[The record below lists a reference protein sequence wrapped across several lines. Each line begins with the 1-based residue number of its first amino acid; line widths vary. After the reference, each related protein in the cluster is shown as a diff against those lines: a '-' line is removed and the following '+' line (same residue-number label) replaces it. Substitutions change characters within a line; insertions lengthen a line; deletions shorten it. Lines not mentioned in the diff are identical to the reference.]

1 MAENNK
7 DVAADSAPDKEV
19 HIDAGGDEA
28 TQATA
33 QTAAASESVS
43 WDAGSLPDAAD
54 APETDDAAND
64 DVFDALI
71 AERDSLKDQLL
82 RALADVENM
91 RRRTEREVESARKYS
106 HTGFARDLVGA
117 IDNLARAIDAAP
129 AADDEAVG
137 ESVNALITGLE
148 MSWTEIQS
156 TMERHGIR
164 RISPLGEK
172 FDYNFH
178 QAMFEMP
185 HPDQPPG
192 TVVDVVQHGYVLHDR
207 LLRPAMVGV
216 AKAADPS
223 PDAET
228 PAEDES

>member
-1 MAENNK
+1 MMTEKKK
-7 DVAADSAPDKEV
+7 DAATDTAPDEDLNTGEGVEAAAQAAADSDQAGESPPFDIDSVLDAPDP
-19 HIDAGGDEA
+19 AGADNTFEA
-28 TQATA
+28 L
-33 QTAAASESVS
+33 VS
-43 WDAGSLPDAAD
+43 
-54 APETDDAAND
+54 
-64 DVFDALI
+64 
-71 AERDSLKDQLL
+71 ERDSLKDQLL

-91 RRRTEREVESARKYS
+91 RRRTEREIETARKYS

-129 AADDEAVG
+129 AADDETVG

-192 TVVDVVQHGYVLHDR
+192 TVVEVVQHGYVLHDR

-216 AKAADPS
+216 AKAADPA
-223 PDAET
+223 PDAEM
-228 PAEDES
+228 PADDG

>member
-1 MAENNK
+1 MTEKKK
-7 DVAADSAPDKEV
+7 DAATDAAPDEDLNTGEGVEAAAQAAADSDQAGESPPFDIDSVLDAPDPARA
-19 HIDAGGDEA
+19 DNTFEA
-28 TQATA
+28 L
-33 QTAAASESVS
+33 VS
-43 WDAGSLPDAAD
+43 
-54 APETDDAAND
+54 
-64 DVFDALI
+64 
-71 AERDSLKDQLL
+71 ERDSLKDQLL

-91 RRRTEREVESARKYS
+91 RRRTEREIETARKYS

-192 TVVDVVQHGYVLHDR
+192 TVVEVVQHGYVLHDR

-216 AKAADPS
+216 AKAADPA
-223 PDAET
+223 PDAEM
-228 PAEDES
+228 PADDG

>member
-1 MAENNK
+1 MAENKK
-7 DVAADSAPDKEV
+7 DAAADSAPDKDV
-19 HIDAGGDEA
+19 LIAAGGDEA
-28 TQATA
+28 AQATA
-33 QTAAASESVS
+33 QTAAGGESVS

-54 APETDDAAND
+54 APETEDTAND
-64 DVFDALI
+64 DAFDALI

-192 TVVDVVQHGYVLHDR
+192 TVVEVVQHGYVLHDR

-216 AKAADPS
+216 AKAADPA
-223 PDAET
+223 PDAEP
-228 PAEDES
+228 PAEDAG